1 MFWNDV
7 PRSIDMVLLGFLD
20 VGPDV
25 IGWKKERLWGICM
38 MYHFKHNQPLPFTA
52 ILTPPEDIQ

>member
-1 MFWNDV
+1 MTLYMKLIMFWNDV

-25 IGWKKERLWGICM
+25 IG
-38 MYHFKHNQPLPFTA
+38 
-52 ILTPPEDIQ
+52 